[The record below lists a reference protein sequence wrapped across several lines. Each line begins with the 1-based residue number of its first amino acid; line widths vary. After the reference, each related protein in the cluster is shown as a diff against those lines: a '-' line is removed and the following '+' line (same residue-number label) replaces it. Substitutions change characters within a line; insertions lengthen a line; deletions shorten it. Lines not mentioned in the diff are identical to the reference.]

1 DNADMRDYVAR
12 LLSMHDV
19 VAVCDGA
26 QALAQAKQ
34 RAPDLV
40 LTDVMMPNLDGFAL
54 LKALREHPGTASV
67 PVIML
72 SARAGEE
79 ASVEGRSAGAD
90 DYLAKPFSARELQAR
105 VEAQLTLR
113 RVRNEALE
121 RERVLRAEAETLNAV
136 AEQLAGELDLQA
148 LVQKVTDA
156 ATALTG
162 AKYGAFFYNVV
173 DDKGEAYQLYTLSGA
188 PRSAF
193 EKFEMPRNT
202 PIFAPTFSGG
212 APVRLNDVKKDRRY
226 GALSPHHGQPE
237 GHLPVTSY
245 LAVPVK
251 TRAGEVLGG
260 LFFGHPEPAV
270 FTERSERLA
279 VGVAALAAVAMDN
292 ARLYR
297 VARDSDRRKD
307 EFLATLAHELRNPLA
322 PLRNGVEILQRLPL
336 EREALEP
343 VCRMMERQLDH
354 IVRLIDDLLD
364 LSRISRGKVTLQ
376 KTPVEITKAVQSAVE
391 ASRPVLEARNH
402 RLSMSLPPESVWIDA
417 DATRLA
423 QVFAN
428 LLNNAAKFTSPGGLI
443 ELAIEPHAKA
453 VEVSVKDNGIGI
465 PPAMLERI
473 FDMFAQL
480 EDPMQKT
487 QAGLGI
493 GLTLVRQL
501 VELHGG
507 SVRAESEGLGRG
519 ATFRVVL
526 PTLARTPVAAAT
538 ASKRPHAGSPLRVL
552 IADDNV
558 DAASTLGEMLAFD
571 GHEVR
576 VVHTGTAAVREAAE
590 FQPQLVLLD
599 LGMPNMDGFEACRR
613 IRAQRPRGSCMLIAA
628 LTGWGHDEH
637 QARAREAGFD
647 RHLVKPAEP
656 AQVLALLADASH
668 ARVRTPVDLLERTP
682 GRGRRAH

>member
-1 DNADMRDYVAR
+1 
-12 LLSMHDV
+12 
-19 VAVCDGA
+19 
-26 QALAQAKQ
+26 
-34 RAPDLV
+34 
-40 LTDVMMPNLDGFAL
+40 
-54 LKALREHPGTASV
+54 
-67 PVIML
+67 
-72 SARAGEE
+72 
-79 ASVEGRSAGAD
+79 
-90 DYLAKPFSARELQAR
+90 
-105 VEAQLTLR
+105 
-113 RVRNEALE
+113 
-121 RERVLRAEAETLNAV
+121 
-136 AEQLAGELDLQA
+136 
-148 LVQKVTDA
+148 
-156 ATALTG
+156 
-162 AKYGAFFYNVV
+162 
-173 DDKGEAYQLYTLSGA
+173 
-188 PRSAF
+188 
-193 EKFEMPRNT
+193 
-202 PIFAPTFSGG
+202 
-212 APVRLNDVKKDRRY
+212 
-226 GALSPHHGQPE
+226 
-237 GHLPVTSY
+237 
-245 LAVPVK
+245 
-251 TRAGEVLGG
+251 
-260 LFFGHPEPAV
+260 
-270 FTERSERLA
+270 
-279 VGVAALAAVAMDN
+279 
-292 ARLYR
+292 
-297 VARDSDRRKD
+297 
-307 EFLATLAHELRNPLA
+307 
-322 PLRNGVEILQRLPL
+322 
-336 EREALEP
+336 
-343 VCRMMERQLDH
+343 
-354 IVRLIDDLLD
+354 
-364 LSRISRGKVTLQ
+364 
-376 KTPVEITKAVQSAVE
+376 VQSAVE

-526 PTLARTPVAAAT
+526 PTLARTPITAAT

-558 DAASTLGEMLAFD
+558 DAASTLGEMLALD

-656 AQVLALLADASH
+656 AQVLALLADASSR
-668 ARVRTPVDLLERTP
+668 AFER
-682 GRGRRAH
+682 R